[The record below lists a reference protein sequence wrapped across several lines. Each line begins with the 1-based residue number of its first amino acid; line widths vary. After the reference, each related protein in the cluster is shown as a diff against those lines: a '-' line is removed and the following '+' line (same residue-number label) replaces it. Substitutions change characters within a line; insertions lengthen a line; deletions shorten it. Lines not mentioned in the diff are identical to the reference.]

1 MITSRLCALLL
12 SATLAG
18 LPGAT
23 LAAGSPRTVE
33 QQVVRVAEVSR
44 DAVRKAV
51 LAEAERI
58 RAAKPGR
65 IWCVPFAR
73 AVSGIQIRGD
83 AATWWKKAGSAYPKG
98 QVPVA
103 GSVLTF
109 RSTGGMPRGHVAVV
123 SEVLSPRQIRV
134 DQANWVTNR
143 ITVDTVVIDISEA
156 NDWSAVR
163 VGNQS
168 NSFGKVYPT
177 YGFIYRPLE
186 AS

>member
-1 MITSRLCALLL
+1 MITTRLCALLL
-12 SATLAG
+12 SATLA
-18 LPGAT
+18 LPGAS
-23 LAAGSPRTVE
+23 LASGSSDSGASAVV
-33 QQVVRVAEVSR
+33 QVAQVSR
-44 DAVRKAV
+44 EAVRQAV

-58 RAAKPGR
+58 REAKPSR

-73 AVSGIQIRGD
+73 AVSGINIRGD
-83 AATWWKKAGSAYPKG
+83 AATWWKGAGKTYPKG
-98 QVPVA
+98 QVPVSGA
-103 GSVLTF
+103 VLTF

-177 YGFIYRPLE
+177 YGFIYKPHE
-186 AS
+186 NS